1 MKIKTQWELNKL
13 FYPSLK
19 DKRLLKDVEQGEKA
33 TNAFAKKYNQNKR
46 WLKDSRT
53 LARALKEYETLIIKV
68 SPAPIL
74 YANYRK
80 ELNAKDKEAEALMNQ
95 LDERYTK
102 SGNKILFF
110 GLELAKVPATVQKKF
125 LSARELQPYRYW
137 LKELFENAKHNLSE
151 PEERTLSLMSD
162 VSFGRWLQAMDN
174 ILNNRTVLFQG
185 KKIPLNEALEKGK
198 TLPTPKRR
206 MLHTAIMRELKEVS
220 QMAESELN
228 AIVTRKKITDELRHY
243 KEPYDATIKG
253 YENDRKS
260 VLTLV
265 DAVTKHFSI
274 SKRFYSVKAKLM
286 KQERLTYADRSAPVG
301 KFKKKI
307 PFAEAAK
314 IVSKTFAAL
323 DPRYAQIFEKLV
335 TNGQIDVYPKAG
347 KSGGAYC
354 SGMVNM
360 PTLVLLNH
368 VDDAHSL
375 LTLAHEMGHAIHT
388 ERSKQERP
396 LYQDYSTVTAETA
409 STFFERAA
417 FEALAAMLSEKERI
431 IALHDRLQDDVS
443 SVFRQIACFNF
454 ETEMHNQ
461 IRARGLLPKEELAAL
476 MNKHMAAYL
485 GPAFKLVPDDGYFFV
500 TWSHL
505 RRFFYVYSYSYGQLV
520 SRALWERVKQDKKFI
535 AKVDEYLSSGGNASV
550 EEIFARCGLN
560 LHKPD
565 VFLEGLKS
573 IEKDITTLE
582 KLVAKRR

>member
-102 SGNKILFF
+102 SGNKILLF

-206 MLHTAIMRELKEVS
+206 MLHTAIMPELKKVS
-220 QMAESELN
+220 Q
-228 AIVTRKKITDELRHY
+228 
-243 KEPYDATIKG
+243 
-253 YENDRKS
+253 
-260 VLTLV
+260 
-265 DAVTKHFSI
+265 I
-274 SKRFYSVKAKLM
+274 S
-286 KQERLTYADRSAPVG
+286 
-301 KFKKKI
+301 
-307 PFAEAAK
+307 
-314 IVSKTFAAL
+314 
-323 DPRYAQIFEKLV
+323 
-335 TNGQIDVYPKAG
+335 
-347 KSGGAYC
+347 
-354 SGMVNM
+354 
-360 PTLVLLNH
+360 
-368 VDDAHSL
+368 
-375 LTLAHEMGHAIHT
+375 
-388 ERSKQERP
+388 
-396 LYQDYSTVTAETA
+396 
-409 STFFERAA
+409 
-417 FEALAAMLSEKERI
+417 
-431 IALHDRLQDDVS
+431 
-443 SVFRQIACFNF
+443 
-454 ETEMHNQ
+454 
-461 IRARGLLPKEELAAL
+461 
-476 MNKHMAAYL
+476 
-485 GPAFKLVPDDGYFFV
+485 
-500 TWSHL
+500 
-505 RRFFYVYSYSYGQLV
+505 
-520 SRALWERVKQDKKFI
+520 
-535 AKVDEYLSSGGNASV
+535 
-550 EEIFARCGLN
+550 
-560 LHKPD
+560 
-565 VFLEGLKS
+565 
-573 IEKDITTLE
+573 
-582 KLVAKRR
+582 